1 MLMSLALMLVL
12 GTLSFSML
20 QAVGLEQRLADQE
33 RDRQVAFHAAE
44 AALRQAQSLIEGNE
58 LGLFSPLRDANF
70 PSICTK
76 GLCRGSPAKPAWKTL
91 SALDWADGATPIRTS
106 ANASGLLLLFTDGR
120 TANTNAAEAGLRLQ
134 YRDGTITDRLT
145 DLTPFLNADAR
156 ATPTGPRRA
165 IPSSGRYNWREFTP
179 SWTEASPA
187 PNTGSR

>member
-91 SALDWADGATPIRTS
+91 SALDWADGATPTREYP
-106 ANASGLLLLFTDGR
+106 APLDVLDLKGLAASPRYLIEYQGSLAPLEPGAPCVALVL
-120 TANTNAAEAGLRLQ
+120 
-134 YRDGTITDRLT
+134 IT
-145 DLTPFLNADAR
+145 AR
-156 ATPTGPRRA
+156 ATGLSPHAVATLQSEYRLRA
-165 IPSSGRYNWREFTP
+165 GTCQQAI
-179 SWTEASPA
+179 
-187 PNTGSR
+187 

>member
-1 MLMSLALMLVL
+1 MSTAVAHRNKQSGAAMLMSLALMLVL

-44 AALRQAQSLIEGNE
+44 AALRQAQSLIEDNE

-91 SALDWADGATPIRTS
+91 SALDWADGATPTREYP
-106 ANASGLLLLFTDGR
+106 APLDALDLKGLAASPRYLLEYQGNLAPLEPGAPCVALF
-120 TANTNAAEAGLRLQ
+120 L
-134 YRDGTITDRLT
+134 IT
-145 DLTPFLNADAR
+145 AR
-156 ATPTGPRRA
+156 ATGLSPHAVATLQSEYRLRA
-165 IPSSGRYNWREFTP
+165 GTCQQAI
-179 SWTEASPA
+179 
-187 PNTGSR
+187 